1 MLTCKALTQQHASDY
16 LDHALTSRSRLGV
29 RVHLML
35 CRNCRQFLAQLKVV
49 RELLRHRPPPP
60 TAESEIQA
68 TAAWVHQAYTEQNK
82 S

>member
-16 LDHALTSRSRLGV
+16 LDHALTPRARLGV

-35 CRNCRQFLAQLKVV
+35 CRNCRQFLGQLKVV
-49 RELLRHRPPPP
+49 RELLQHRPPPA
-60 TAESEIQA
+60 TAEPELQA
-68 TAAWVHQAYTEQNK
+68 TAARVQKAYTELNK